1 MPTFPSTGSSVPSA
15 HREKRVF
22 SLFWVVS
29 ILWLILGMH
38 FFMHNPGG
46 AGLYLPF
53 NAWGWIFAS
62 LAIGLGL
69 WQITLRQRL
78 VFSPLQA
85 GLWIGALLLLLP
97 MLYPGFEFKDYA
109 IPRLLG
115 LFAGLLFL
123 FGLYQWRFNRLQR
136 DRLLYLI
143 LIAIA
148 IEALLGLVQFYLLTP
163 GNCIGYDTKAN
174 RPYGIFQ
181 QPNVMATFMATGL
194 ALAIWLELRREGGRL
209 LMALRYGV
217 IVSAAL
223 LLVVLQSR
231 VGQLGGLLALLLL
244 TPQLHRQHLL
254 SRVLALV
261 ILAIAIGLLSQYWMA
276 GVKRGLEIYQSGG
289 MRSVYWPYAAKLI
302 AQAPWSGWG
311 YGSFESV
318 FLHHYMAD
326 KALNPS
332 MVQIEYNLDH
342 PHNEFLYWAIEGGIA
357 PMVGMVIMGGAILWR
372 LMRVRWVN
380 GIALLA
386 LVTPILLHTQT
397 EYPLY
402 HAIVLWWLLLTLIY
416 IIDSEI
422 EETAMASCG
431 VSSWWDV
438 TYRPWLLLR
447 FMAIAIPLLVV
458 PFMLTAIH
466 TAWVVTKYERGGY
479 KDPGLLLDIV
489 NPMAWLTRVE
499 FDVNSV
505 RLMVGL
511 QTNNKVELEAYLKWG
526 QAFVRHTPRA
536 NIYANMVIALDAL
549 GRTDEASKIRA
560 EALKLYPT
568 EPLLTGSAATAVI
581 SGVDQSDKS
590 ILKNK

>member
-1 MPTFPSTGSSVPSA
+1 MTLKLIMISLSV
-15 HREKRVF
+15 
-22 SLFWVVS
+22 LYWV
-29 ILWLILGMH
+29 LGVH

-53 NAWGWIFAS
+53 NAWGWVFAS

-69 WQITLRQRL
+69 WQVTLRQRL

-97 MLYPGFEFKDYA
+97 MLYSGFAFKDYA

-115 LFAGLLFL
+115 LCAGLLFL
-123 FGLYQWRFNRLQR
+123 FGLYQWRFDKVQR
-136 DRLLYLI
+136 ERLLYLI
-143 LIAIA
+143 LVAIA
-148 IEALLGLVQFYLLTP
+148 MEAVLGLVQFYLLTP
-163 GNCIGYDTKAN
+163 GNWIGYDTKVN

-194 ALAIWLELRREGGRL
+194 ALAIWLELRRGGGRL

-217 IVSAAL
+217 ILSAAL

-231 VGQLGGLLALLLL
+231 VGQLGGLLALFLLM
-244 TPQLHRQHLL
+244 PQLYRQQLL
-254 SRVLALV
+254 WRILGLV
-261 ILAIAIGLLSQYWMA
+261 ILAVAIGLLSQYWLA
-276 GVKRGLEIYQSGG
+276 GAKRGLEIYQSGG
-289 MRSVYWPYAAKLI
+289 MRSIYWSYAAKLI

-311 YGSFESV
+311 YGSFESI

-326 KALNPS
+326 KVLDPS

-342 PHNEFLYWAIEGGIA
+342 PHNEFLYWAVEGGIA
-357 PMVGMVIMGGAILWR
+357 PMVGMVIMGGALSIR
-372 LMRVRWVN
+372 LIRVPIINAMR
-380 GIALLA
+380 LLA
-386 LVTPILLHTQT
+386 LVTPILLHTQM

-416 IIDSEI
+416 IIDTEI
-422 EETAMASCG
+422 EETNLASQG
-431 VSSWWDV
+431 FSSWWDMEC
-438 TYRPWLLLR
+438 RPWLLLR

-479 KDPGLLLDIV
+479 KEPTLLLDIV

-511 QTNNKVELEAYLKWG
+511 QTNNKTELEAYLEWG

-536 NIYANMVIALDAL
+536 NIYANMVIALNAL
-549 GRTDEASKIRA
+549 GRTEEANAMRA

-568 EPLLTGSAATAVI
+568 EPLLTGSASQAVI
-581 SGVDQSDKS
+581 TGVDQSGKN
-590 ILKNK
+590 ITKNK

>member
-1 MPTFPSTGSSVPSA
+1 MTLTRIMMALSM
-15 HREKRVF
+15 
-22 SLFWVVS
+22 LY
-29 ILWLILGMH
+29 WLLGMH

-53 NAWGWIFAS
+53 NAWGWMFAS

-69 WQITLRQRL
+69 WQVTLRQRL
-78 VFSPLQA
+78 VFSPLQT

-97 MLYPGFEFKDYA
+97 MLYPGFAFKDYA

-123 FGLYQWRFNRLQR
+123 FGLYQWHFDKAQR

-143 LIAIA
+143 LLAIA
-148 IEALLGLVQFYLLTP
+148 MEAVLGLVQFYLLAP
-163 GNCIGYDTKAN
+163 GNWIGYDTKAN

-181 QPNVMATFMATGL
+181 QPNVMATFMATGI
-194 ALAIWLELRREGGRL
+194 ALSIWLELRREGGRL

-217 IVSAAL
+217 ILSAAL

-244 TPQLHRQHLL
+244 MPQLHRQHLL

-261 ILAIAIGLLSQYWMA
+261 ILAVAIGLLSQYWMA
-276 GVKRGLEIYQSGG
+276 GAKRGLDIYQSGG
-289 MRSVYWPYAAKLI
+289 VRLDI
-302 AQAPWSGWG
+302 WSFTYHLVTQNWLVGIG
-311 YGSFESV
+311 YGGFEST
-318 FLHHYMAD
+318 FLHRYVEARSLSPDIGME
-326 KALNPS
+326 
-332 MVQIEYNLDH
+332 IYNLDH
-342 PHNEFLYWAIEGGIA
+342 PHNESLYWAVEGGIA
-357 PMVGMVIMGGAILWR
+357 PMVGMVIMGGALLWR
-372 LMRVRWVN
+372 LASVCWVHAM
-380 GIALLA
+380 GLLA

-416 IIDSEI
+416 IIDTEI
-422 EETAMASCG
+422 EETNLASQG
-431 VSSWWDV
+431 FSSWWDMEC
-438 TYRPWLLLR
+438 RPWLLLR

-479 KDPGLLLDIV
+479 KEPTLLLDIV

-511 QTNNKVELEAYLKWG
+511 QTNNKTELEAYLEWG

-536 NIYANMVIALDAL
+536 NIYANMVIALNAL
-549 GRTDEASKIRA
+549 GRTEEANTMRA

-568 EPLLTGSAATAVI
+568 EPLLTGSASQAVI
-581 SGVDQSDKS
+581 TGVDQSGKN
-590 ILKNK
+590 ITKNK

>member
-1 MPTFPSTGSSVPSA
+1 MLTRIMMVLC
-15 HREKRVF
+15 
-22 SLFWVVS
+22 LFY
-29 ILWLILGMH
+29 WLLGMH

-53 NAWGWIFAS
+53 NAWGWVFAS
-62 LAIGLGL
+62 LVIGLGL
-69 WQITLRQRL
+69 WQVTLRQRML
-78 VFSPLQA
+78 FSPLQA

-97 MLYPGFEFKDYA
+97 MLYSGFAFKDYA

-123 FGLYQWRFNRLQR
+123 FGLYQWRFDKAQR

-143 LIAIA
+143 LVAIA
-148 IEALLGLVQFYLLTP
+148 MEAVLGLVQFYLLTP
-163 GNCIGYDTKAN
+163 GNWIGYDTKAN

-194 ALAIWLELRREGGRL
+194 ALAIWLELRRGGGRL

-217 IVSAAL
+217 ILSAAL

-231 VGQLGGLLALLLL
+231 VGQLGGLLALFLLMS
-244 TPQLHRQHLL
+244 QLYRQQLL
-254 SRVLALV
+254 WRILGLV
-261 ILAIAIGLLSQYWMA
+261 ILAVAIGLLSQYWLA
-276 GVKRGLEIYQSGG
+276 GAKRGLEIYQSGG
-289 MRSVYWPYAAKLI
+289 MRSIYWSYAAKLI

-311 YGSFESV
+311 YGSFESI

-326 KALNPS
+326 KVLDPS

-342 PHNEFLYWAIEGGIA
+342 PHNEFLYWAVEGGIA
-357 PMVGMVIMGGAILWR
+357 PMVGMVIMGGALSLR
-372 LMRVRWVN
+372 LIGVLPVN
-380 GIALLA
+380 AMGLLA
-386 LVTPILLHTQT
+386 LVTPILLHTQM

-416 IIDSEI
+416 IIDTEI
-422 EETAMASCG
+422 EETSLASQG
-431 VSSWWDV
+431 FSSWWDMEC
-438 TYRPWLLLR
+438 RPWLLLR

-479 KDPGLLLDIV
+479 KEPTLLLDIV

-511 QTNNKVELEAYLKWG
+511 QTNNKTELEAYLEWG

-536 NIYANMVIALDAL
+536 NIYANMVIALNAL
-549 GRTDEASKIRA
+549 GRTEEANAMRA

-568 EPLLTGSAATAVI
+568 EPLLTGSASQAVI
-581 SGVDQSDKS
+581 TGVDQSGKN
-590 ILKNK
+590 ITKNK